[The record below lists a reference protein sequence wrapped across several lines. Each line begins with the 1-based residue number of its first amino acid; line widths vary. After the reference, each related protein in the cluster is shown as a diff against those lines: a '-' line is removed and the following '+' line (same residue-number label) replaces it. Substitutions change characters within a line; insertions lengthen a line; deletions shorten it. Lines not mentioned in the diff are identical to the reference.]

1 LEFDMIAIRQIL
13 VATDF
18 GPASDNALRY
28 GQALAREFSAR
39 LHVLHAAPNVF
50 ATSMDGYGYAAIPP
64 EVQEDLEKAAQRQ
77 MAERVTDEDRRDLQA
92 KTAIVVS
99 NSPATAIV
107 DYATQHAIELII
119 VGTHGRGAVAHVFLG
134 NVAERVVRSA
144 PCPVLTVRDPEHEF
158 VLPDALVA
166 VDKQEKGKR

>member
-1 LEFDMIAIRQIL
+1 MIAIKQIL

-18 GPASDNALRY
+18 GAASDNALRY
-28 GQALAREFSAR
+28 GEALAREFGAR

-64 EVQEDLEKAAQRQ
+64 QVQEDLEKAARRQ
-77 MAERVTDEDRRDLQA
+77 MDERVNDEDRRELGA
-92 KTAIVVS
+92 TTTIVVH
-99 NSPATAIV
+99 NSPAIAII
-107 DYATQHAIELII
+107 DYAKQNGIDLII

-134 NVAERVVRSA
+134 NVAERIVRSA

-158 VLPDALVA
+158 VLPDALVT
-166 VDKQEKGKR
+166 VEKQDKR

>member
-1 LEFDMIAIRQIL
+1 MIAIKQIL

-18 GPASDNALRY
+18 GAASDNALRY
-28 GQALAREFSAR
+28 GEALAREFGAQ

-50 ATSMDGYGYAAIPP
+50 ATSMDGYGYAAMPP
-64 EVQEDLEKAAQRQ
+64 QVQEDLEKAAHKQ
-77 MAERVTDEDRRDLQA
+77 MAERVSDEDFRELRA
-92 KTAIVVS
+92 TTTIIVH
-99 NSPATAIV
+99 NSPAAAIV
-107 DYATQHAIELII
+107 DYAKQHAIDLII

-166 VDKQEKGKR
+166 VEKGKR